1 MKLTDVLQA
10 IQNSNVTEELTKKRF
25 ACANCGITWIEIVGL
40 VIGHTKG
47 KEDIC
52 LRIGMESE
60 ACQVCRM
67 NARQCQKCAS
77 KDVYELR
84 FEEELSETPLNFKSI
99 RTVKRSTVLRN
110 YDAQVEKM
118 ELKNKC

>member
-1 MKLTDVLQA
+1 MKLTEVLQA
-10 IQNSNVTEELTKKRF
+10 IQNSTITEELTKKRF

-40 VIGHTKG
+40 VTGRTEG
-47 KEDIC
+47 KEDVC

-67 NARQCQKCAS
+67 NTRQCQKCAS

-84 FEEELSETPLNFKSI
+84 FEEGISETPLNFKSI
-99 RTVKRSTVLRN
+99 RTVKRGAALR
-110 YDAQVEKM
+110 KM
-118 ELKNKC
+118 THK